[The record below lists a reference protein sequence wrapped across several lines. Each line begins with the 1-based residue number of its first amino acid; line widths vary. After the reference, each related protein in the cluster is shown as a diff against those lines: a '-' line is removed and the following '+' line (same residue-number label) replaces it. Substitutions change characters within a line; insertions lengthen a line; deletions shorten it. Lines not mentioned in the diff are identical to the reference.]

1 MGRIENKPSKDK
13 GSYFS
18 YQKIL
23 LERGDKS
30 EKGGLM

>member
-1 MGRIENKPSKDK
+1 MSSPILVLGHLNF
-13 GSYFS
+13 YTN
-18 YQKIL
+18 IL